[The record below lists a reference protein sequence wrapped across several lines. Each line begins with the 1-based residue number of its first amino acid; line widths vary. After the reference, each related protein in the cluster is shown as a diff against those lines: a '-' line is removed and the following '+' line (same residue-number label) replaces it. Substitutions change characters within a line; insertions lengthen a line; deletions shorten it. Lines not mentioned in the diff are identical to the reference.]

1 MSGWLHGH
9 ASRGLFAAGL
19 VVVLVT
25 LGLVPGTTAQLS
37 RRATPDIERVSR
49 AFLEGRYAE
58 AAEEAGELDQLDPD
72 VAALHG
78 KALVAI
84 GQYAD
89 AETLLRAA
97 AESAPSSEAA
107 LEYGLLL
114 QMLGRSEAT
123 AVLRRVAIGRGRD
136 GTSLAR
142 EGRALRALGLMQE
155 ANAAYRD
162 AAALAPDDPVVNT
175 GWGELFLD
183 THNRAEALTSFQ
195 AVLKSRPEY
204 PPALLGVA
212 LALVQDNPPQAIGA
226 ATKALEINQS
236 LVPAHLFL
244 AGQAIDAGRR
254 DEARQSIQA
263 ALKVNPSS
271 LDARALLAGLE
282 YVEDNQAEFDEQ
294 VSKVLAIAP
303 SHGNVFRVAG
313 EIAARS
319 YRFDE
324 AAALVRRG
332 LELEPGNPTSLADL
346 GVHLLRTGDEDG
358 AREALEAAFEID
370 GFNVVTYNLL
380 QMMDTLDG
388 FVTVEED
395 GIVLRMD
402 PEEAPVLQR
411 HAISLAREALTTL
424 EDRYNFDVPRPVL
437 IEIFP
442 KHDDFAVRNVGLP
455 GMIGALGACFGRVV
469 TMDSPRAR
477 PPGEFQ
483 WEATLWHELAHVVTL
498 QMSNQ
503 RLPRWLSEGISVYEE
518 SLERSEWGRG
528 MDVDFAVMLNRD
540 ETLDLVN
547 LEAAFRDPRT
557 ISLAY
562 FQASLLVE
570 HMVATYGDAGLHRLL
585 RAYGEGL
592 DSDEALR
599 SALDTGFAE
608 LQTGFNDTVEA
619 RFGTLRRALD
629 VGNEDVLALPL
640 EAVRAAADRNPGNYQ
655 YHMRLGTMLRE
666 ADRLDEA
673 LEAFERAAELV
684 PKARGANNANA
695 QIAQIA
701 IEREDHARAIEALER
716 LLEAEFDN
724 VAAARTLVSLLREQ
738 EIIDPGRLLPVYT
751 RIVAVDP
758 FDADA
763 RAELGR
769 LSLARGDAAMAIRE
783 FRAVLALEPVDRA
796 AAHADLAESYML
808 DGRRAEARKETL
820 AALEI
825 APGYERAQD
834 LLLDLAG
841 IGR

>member
-1 MSGWLHGH
+1 
-9 ASRGLFAAGL
+9 
-19 VVVLVT
+19 
-25 LGLVPGTTAQLS
+25 
-37 RRATPDIERVSR
+37 
-49 AFLEGRYAE
+49 
-58 AAEEAGELDQLDPD
+58 
-72 VAALHG
+72 
-78 KALVAI
+78 
-84 GQYAD
+84 
-89 AETLLRAA
+89 
-97 AESAPSSEAA
+97 
-107 LEYGLLL
+107 
-114 QMLGRSEAT
+114 
-123 AVLRRVAIGRGRD
+123 
-136 GTSLAR
+136 
-142 EGRALRALGLMQE
+142 
-155 ANAAYRD
+155 
-162 AAALAPDDPVVNT
+162 
-175 GWGELFLD
+175 
-183 THNRAEALTSFQ
+183 
-195 AVLKSRPEY
+195 
-204 PPALLGVA
+204 
-212 LALVQDNPPQAIGA
+212 
-226 ATKALEINQS
+226 
-236 LVPAHLFL
+236 
-244 AGQAIDAGRR
+244 
-254 DEARQSIQA
+254 
-263 ALKVNPSS
+263 
-271 LDARALLAGLE
+271 
-282 YVEDNQAEFDEQ
+282 
-294 VSKVLAIAP
+294 
-303 SHGNVFRVAG
+303 
-313 EIAARS
+313 
-319 YRFDE
+319 
-324 AAALVRRG
+324 
-332 LELEPGNPTSLADL
+332 
-346 GVHLLRTGDEDG
+346 
-358 AREALEAAFEID
+358 
-370 GFNVVTYNLL
+370 
-380 QMMDTLDG
+380 
-388 FVTVEED
+388 
-395 GIVLRMD
+395 
-402 PEEAPVLQR
+402 
-411 HAISLAREALTTL
+411 
-424 EDRYNFDVPRPVL
+424 
-437 IEIFP
+437 
-442 KHDDFAVRNVGLP
+442 
-455 GMIGALGACFGRVV
+455 
-469 TMDSPRAR
+469 
-477 PPGEFQ
+477 
-483 WEATLWHELAHVVTL
+483 
-498 QMSNQ
+498 
-503 RLPRWLSEGISVYEE
+503 
-518 SLERSEWGRG
+518 